1 MPLNEETLA
10 NLRGIVDA
18 ACADPTTD
26 IPGATVVVV
35 DKNGNDLF
43 AHAAGKRGVV
53 SSEPMTLDSIFWMA
67 SCTKMLTGVA
77 VMQLVEQGILR
88 LDDGAQVAQLVPEL
102 TNLTVLNK
110 DGTTEPQKKAIT
122 LRMLLTH
129 TAGFGYAFFNERLR
143 DWGFPAGVD
152 EFSGRFEDIKT
163 PLLFQPGEGWEYGTN
178 IDWAGVVLE
187 RATGLSLNAYMQKY
201 ILQPLGLG
209 NMNMIPTAEMR
220 AKLAYCHFRQPD
232 GVLRHRN
239 HLQRAPLVVDLNS
252 KEDVAA
258 IFNSGGAGMF
268 AKPQEY
274 TKVLAVL
281 LNDGTC
287 PRTGSKLLRKETV
300 DEMFKNQIPQFPNS
314 SRQPIPAAMPELTNP
329 VGELYPTGG
338 NPPQGWGLTFMLAN
352 SDGTGRSTNTV
363 HWAGL
368 INAWWWCDR
377 DNGVAGLVCTQ
388 ILPFADMKVLGLW
401 VGVEAEVYKGLAQAK

>member
-1 MPLNEETLA
+1 MPLSAETVS

-35 DKNGNDLF
+35 DKSGNELF
-43 AHAAGKRGVV
+43 AHASGKRGVV
-53 SSEPMTLDSIFWMA
+53 SSEAMTVEHVYWIA

-77 VMQLVEQGILR
+77 VMQLVEQGVLR
-88 LDDGAQVAQLVPEL
+88 LDDGDQIAKLVPEL

-129 TAGFGYAFFNERLR
+129 TAGFGYSFFNERLR
-143 DWGFPAGVD
+143 DWGFPAGID
-152 EFSGRFEDIKT
+152 EFTGRFEDIKT
-163 PLLFQPGEGWEYGTN
+163 PLLFQPGEGWEYGVN
-178 IDWAGVVLE
+178 IDWAGVALE
-187 RATGLSLNAYMQKY
+187 RATGLSLNQYMHKH

-209 NMNMIPTAEMR
+209 NTNMIPTAEMR
-220 AKLAYCHFRQPD
+220 TKLAYCHFRQPD

-252 KEDVAA
+252 PEEIAR
-258 IFNSGGAGMF
+258 IFSSGGAGMF
-268 AKPQEY
+268 AKPGEY
-274 TKVLAVL
+274 AKVLAVL

-287 PRTGSKLLRKETV
+287 PRTGTKLLSKATP

-329 VGELYPTGG
+329 VGELYPTAG
-338 NPPQGWGLTFMLAN
+338 NPPQG
-352 SDGTGRSTNTV
+352 
-363 HWAGL
+363 
-368 INAWWWCDR
+368 
-377 DNGVAGLVCTQ
+377 
-388 ILPFADMKVLGLW
+388 
-401 VGVEAEVYKGLAQAK
+401 